1 MKKTVKIVILVFF
14 VFILLLGT
22 AAFVFLKTYNI
33 DQYRAYLARYIGSAL
48 GREVRIQ
55 GLQLGIAADKGIILN
70 VQGVSILD
78 DPAFSAGPFL
88 TAASVYLD
96 VNIFDFLIR
105 KKIHIS
111 RAEIR
116 SPALQLIRTA
126 EGKINLPE
134 LSMPSGK
141 SPAPRAEPKGTAD
154 MPVGL
159 HLPFSSVVYAAQA
172 EEEGGR
178 DAPLEFFIQA
188 FRIEDGSLTF
198 TDQGYDPPWVIPV
211 EGIDFQITDLSLK
224 RPSAFRF
231 NCSVWA
237 DQANIRGRGNLF
249 LDLDNQQVHMS
260 DFKVETDLARL
271 QIRKAPF
278 YALLRENLRLEGNP
292 EGKLQVTVPQLK
304 AGPTGLLDLSAE
316 GQLTDGKVKVEML
329 QKPFEGIQVAFQ
341 MTESD
346 LDIKT
351 LSFFYGAGKVA
362 GQGRVE
368 DYLRERAFFYDL
380 HIEDIQLAELIPSR
394 VMPVLE
400 EGAGPVILAGKLLG
414 DFSGEGQGQE
424 PEDSVSLTAS
434 WKGEGAFEV
443 REGKFSNVNLLRFVL
458 DKISFIPHLVSQIEA
473 DLPERYKDILKKEE
487 TTLDLVELSVKM
499 QDDTIFVPKAAF
511 GADGFLMT
519 ANGQMDFAQN
529 LVLKADFY
537 ILEDLSA
544 GMVMAVEEFAY
555 LQDEDN
561 RIHIPLMPYQGR
573 FRDLRI
579 YPDVGDVGRQVIR
592 SKGREEL
599 KKVIFRALD
608 IEEESSNADAQGEPS
623 QIQESGQPSSDSQEK
638 DVRPEEAVI
647 NGILDAIFKGDQPF

>member
-1 MKKTVKIVILVFF
+1 MKKTVKIVIFVFF

-33 DQYRAYLARYIGSAL
+33 DQYRTYLARHIGSVL

-55 GLQLGIAADKGIILN
+55 GLQLGIAADKGVTLN
-70 VQGVSILD
+70 VQGLSILD

-96 VNIFDFLIR
+96 VNIFDFFIK

-111 RAEIR
+111 RVEVR
-116 SPALQLIRTA
+116 SPALRLIRTA

-134 LSMPSGK
+134 LPTPFGK
-141 SPAPRAEPKGTAD
+141 NPLPRAEPKAAAD
-154 MPVGL
+154 MPIGFPVS
-159 HLPFSSVVYAAQA
+159 FSSVAYAN
-172 EEEGGR
+172 EGKEEGGR
-178 DAPLEFFIQA
+178 DMPLEFFIQA
-188 FRIEDGSLTF
+188 FRIDGGSVTF
-198 TDQGYDPPWVIPV
+198 TDRGYDPALVIPV

-260 DFKVETDLARL
+260 DFKVETDLAHL

-292 EGKLQVTVPQLK
+292 EGKLQVTVPQMK

-368 DYLRERAFFYDL
+368 HYLKERAFFYDL

-400 EGAGPVILAGKLLG
+400 EGGQPVILEGRLFG
-414 DFSGEGQGQE
+414 DFGGEGQGQE

-434 WKGEGAFEV
+434 WKGEGALEV
-443 REGKFSNVNLLRFVL
+443 REGKLSHVNLLRFVL
-458 DKISFIPHLVSQIEA
+458 DNISFIPHLASQIEA
-473 DLPERYKDILKKEE
+473 GLPERYKDILKKEE
-487 TTLDLVELSVKM
+487 TTLDRVELSVKM
-499 QDDTIFVPKAAF
+499 QDDAIFVPRAAF
-511 GADGFLMT
+511 GADGFLVT
-519 ANGQMDFAQN
+519 ANGQMDFDQN
-529 LVLKADFY
+529 LALKADFY

-544 GMVMAVEEFAY
+544 GMVTAVEELAY
-555 LQDEDN
+555 LKDEDN

-579 YPDVGDVGRQVIR
+579 YPDVGDVSRQVIR

-608 IEEESSNADAQGEPS
+608 IEEETSNTDVQKDPS
-623 QIQESGQPSSDSQEK
+623 QIQESGQPPEDSGGK